1 MPTPFLCAALLV
13 PALFL
18 QVPPPAA
25 AEKANLKAVI
35 HFDADRTEIR
45 KAEEAALERLAE
57 LLLQHPSWKLE
68 IQGHTDPFG
77 TEEFKLALGARY
89 ADAVLRWLVAKGVPP
104 TQLQSISY
112 GKQRPLYTGK
122 QRGKAL
128 ANARCEFR
136 LLEP

>member
-1 MPTPFLCAALLV
+1 MPTPFLCAVLLV
-13 PALFL
+13 PDLFL
-18 QVPPPAA
+18 QVPPPEA
-25 AEKANLKAVI
+25 AEKATLKVVI

-45 KAEEAALERLAE
+45 KAEELALSRVAAL
-57 LLLQHPSWKLE
+57 LLRHPSWKLE

-104 TQLQSISY
+104 TQLQTISF
-112 GKQRPLYTGK
+112 GKRRPMYPGK

-128 ANARCEFR
+128 GNARCEFR